1 MQFQTDSKKT
11 GKIGYK
17 KKNTFFYKLTLRGFA
32 NCCSFAGGKKVYKS
46 EKNRA

>member
-32 NCCSFAGGKKVYKS
+32 NCCSFASGKK
-46 EKNRA
+46 